1 MEDIFKGV
9 KTLAG
14 ANRRYRALAM
24 KWHPDT
30 CRDTDAHDRMAE
42 LNRQYKAFVQK
53 CKTPNAAEEP
63 GTDRPVAQR
72 PTAGASTKDGALQ
85 DIRPALEI
93 DDKHRLIDKGADLL
107 MDVLGSL
114 VRVGAKRLKRT
125 MTHG

>member
-1 MEDIFKGV
+1 VEDIFKGV

-14 ANRRYRALAM
+14 ANRRYRSLAM

-42 LNRQYKAFVQK
+42 LNRQYKAFVQRFK
-53 CKTPNAAEEP
+53 APIAAEEP
-63 GTDRPVAQR
+63 SSDRPKAQR
-72 PTAGASTKDGALQ
+72 ATAGATTNDGELP
-85 DIRPALEI
+85 DLRPALEI
-93 DDKHRLIDKGADLL
+93 DDTHRLIDKGADLL

-125 MTHG
+125 VTHR